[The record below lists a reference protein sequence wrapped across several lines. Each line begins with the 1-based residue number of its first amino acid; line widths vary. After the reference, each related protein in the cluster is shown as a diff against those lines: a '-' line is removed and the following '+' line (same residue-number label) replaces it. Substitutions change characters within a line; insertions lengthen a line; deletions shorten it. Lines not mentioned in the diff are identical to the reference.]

1 MGRGVGRGVGKGV
14 GIVIAEGA
22 GVGAGKGVA
31 GVVAISKSI
40 DVVEGVEGAGNGV
53 GKGYGCRQRTWQRDL
68 ATGPLNLSP
77 AQRSVLSVPLSM
89 SKCWPIVF
97 VEGQIVSG
105 WKHVGVVEGGG
116 KSSLANC
123 RFGISLCCVICLTVG
138 GGMYRRLLIVGF
150 VQRQELEDAVG
161 RGWAGLRRLLL
172 TASQTAMCCS
182 GSIPPVGKV

>member
-1 MGRGVGRGVGKGV
+1 MMLIRGGHRIRSTSCGT
-14 GIVIAEGA
+14 
-22 GVGAGKGVA
+22 VGAGKGVA
-31 GVVAISKSI
+31 GVVAI
-40 DVVEGVEGAGNGV
+40 DVVEGVEGVEGV
-53 GKGYGCRQRTWQRDL
+53 GKGYGCRQRTWQWDL
-68 ATGPLNLSP
+68 ATGLLNLSP
-77 AQRSVLSVPLSM
+77 AQRSVRSVPLSM

-123 RFGISLCCVICLTVG
+123 RFGISLCCVICLTVE

-182 GSIPPVGKV
+182 GGIPPVGKV